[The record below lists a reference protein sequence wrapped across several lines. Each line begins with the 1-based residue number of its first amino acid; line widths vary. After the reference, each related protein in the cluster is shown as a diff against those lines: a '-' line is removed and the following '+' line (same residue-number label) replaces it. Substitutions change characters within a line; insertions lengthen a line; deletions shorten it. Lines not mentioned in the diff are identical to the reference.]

1 MQKKEYSLD
10 LAGEKLSAT
19 FSDLTDQT
27 NGSVLVRLGQTLVL
41 ATVVMSAGQ
50 RDDIDYFPLTVEYEE
65 KFYATGKILGSRFQ
79 KREGKPSD
87 EAVLSGRIVDRTI
100 RPLFDDYIRNEIQ
113 VVLTVLSI
121 DAKNDPD
128 TVAVIAASLALGTS
142 NIPWNGPASAVR
154 IGLASETDSDFS
166 INPSYEKRQEAFLD
180 LLVCG
185 QEEKINMIES
195 EAKEIAEAKLAE
207 AFKQASIT
215 IEQIQTWQKEVI
227 KEQAKTK
234 LVIEKPS
241 LNPEIKT
248 LFDQEMKPQLEAVV
262 FGGADTAKAAY
273 EIRDAWVKK
282 MKEQFPDTSSALLIT
297 LFESAVNDLVH
308 QKGLE
313 ENKRADGRALTEV
326 RSLYTQAGEL
336 SPIIHGSGIFYR
348 GGTHVLTVLTLG
360 GPNDS
365 QIIEGME
372 IQEKKYFMHHY
383 NFPRFSVGE
392 TGRMGGMN
400 RRSIGH
406 GALAEKS
413 LRGVIP
419 AREIFPYT
427 IRLVSEVLASNGS
440 SSMASVCASTLALM
454 DGGVPITAP
463 VAGIAM
469 GLLLGEQGD
478 YKILTDIQGP
488 EDHYGDMD
496 FKVAGTSKGVTGI
509 QLDIKIGGIPIP
521 ILVEALDQAK
531 QARLQILQKMAE
543 AIKVPRTEISSSA
556 PKIIKLQIP
565 TDKIGAIIG
574 PGGKNIQKLVADT
587 GAQIEIE
594 DDGTIYITGQ
604 TAGAEKAKTSIEDIC
619 RVYKAGDK
627 FQGEVTRLMDFGAFV
642 KIGHDTEG
650 LVHIS
655 ELAPF
660 HVAKVSDVVATGE
673 IVPVVIKEV
682 DERGRINLS
691 IKAVDPDFASRKG
704 LNPTPAGVNT
714 NHKPPLNQGSS
725 NPETTP
731 PTSDSH

>member
-248 LFDQEMKPQLEAVV
+248 LFDQEMRPQLEAVV

-478 YKILTDIQGP
+478 YKILT
-488 EDHYGDMD
+488 
-496 FKVAGTSKGVTGI
+496 
-509 QLDIKIGGIPIP
+509 
-521 ILVEALDQAK
+521 
-531 QARLQILQKMAE
+531 
-543 AIKVPRTEISSSA
+543 
-556 PKIIKLQIP
+556 
-565 TDKIGAIIG
+565 
-574 PGGKNIQKLVADT
+574 
-587 GAQIEIE
+587 
-594 DDGTIYITGQ
+594 
-604 TAGAEKAKTSIEDIC
+604 
-619 RVYKAGDK
+619 
-627 FQGEVTRLMDFGAFV
+627 
-642 KIGHDTEG
+642 
-650 LVHIS
+650 
-655 ELAPF
+655 
-660 HVAKVSDVVATGE
+660 
-673 IVPVVIKEV
+673 
-682 DERGRINLS
+682 
-691 IKAVDPDFASRKG
+691 
-704 LNPTPAGVNT
+704 
-714 NHKPPLNQGSS
+714 
-725 NPETTP
+725 
-731 PTSDSH
+731 